1 MSCIVSVYLNHV
13 IFCRSLFLF
22 SIKTVVWYQTLAD
35 LDPLIFWP
43 PKTFKLKTV
52 MVNNSTHINKT
63 KESLNS
69 DGQQFHPYQQYEQ
82 SPLTS
87 TQ

>member
-1 MSCIVSVYLNHV
+1 MCPMYQQGFKLTNMSCIVSVYLNHV

-43 PKTFKLKTV
+43 PKTFKLFGYPNV
-52 MVNNSTHINKT
+52 RFLVHHVCT
-63 KESLNS
+63 KLVI
-69 DGQQFHPYQQYEQ
+69 
-82 SPLTS
+82 LV
-87 TQ
+87 